1 MARLVRVSLDFHD
14 YGTLNVGDK
23 IYATG
28 EEPITYLGKYPGKDP
43 RKDILIFEGDLDIYS
58 IGRLDFAN
66 LVFAKRILFQPVEE
80 V

>member
-1 MARLVRVSLDFHD
+1 VSLDFHD

-43 RKDILIFEGDLDIYS
+43 RKDILIFKEILIY
-58 IGRLDFAN
+58 
-66 LVFAKRILFQPVEE
+66 IL
-80 V
+80 